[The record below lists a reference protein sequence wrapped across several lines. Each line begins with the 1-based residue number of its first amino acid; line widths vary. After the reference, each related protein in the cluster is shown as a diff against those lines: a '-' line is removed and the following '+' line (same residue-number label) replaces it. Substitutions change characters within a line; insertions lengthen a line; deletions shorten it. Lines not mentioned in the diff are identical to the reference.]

1 MRKKYLVI
9 ICILILIFAINI
21 NPVVTVNASELT
33 EESFNQIIEDLI
45 GGIDLINLEKL
56 LNQYLG
62 DYNIKEVIS
71 LAIKGEFLDY
81 NFIFNFILTV
91 IKTNLA
97 PLCANFITI
106 LIVILICGLLSA
118 IKSQKERFSEQ
129 IFLVCYCSIAI
140 ILFYQVISVIKDVSD
155 VIKVVNKQ
163 TQSVFPILLSLI
175 SVLGAKSS
183 VSVYQSSYLFI
194 SSVAMVIINKILLPI
209 IYFCI
214 VIALCSSLS
223 NKFSLKKLEMFFS
236 DLYKWIIGAVIA
248 VFSIFMG
255 IKGFTASAY
264 DNFSLRALKYAV
276 GSSFPLIGGFAKEGV
291 DVVIASSILIKN
303 AIGSVALI
311 IIFFAFF
318 TPFLKIAILSFL
330 LKFVSAIVEPISDN
344 RISSMILSFS
354 KIVSMLSTLLLMV
367 FVLFF
372 ILVILL
378 ISAQSGLLGG

>member
-9 ICILILIFAINI
+9 ICILILIFAVNI

-118 IKSQKERFSEQ
+118 IKSQKERFLEQ

-214 VIALCSSLS
+214 VIAFHNDS
-223 NKFSLKKLEMFFS
+223 NS
-236 DLYKWIIGAVIA
+236 DVA
-248 VFSIFMG
+248 
-255 IKGFTASAY
+255 
-264 DNFSLRALKYAV
+264 
-276 GSSFPLIGGFAKEGV
+276 E
-291 DVVIASSILIKN
+291 
-303 AIGSVALI
+303 GSVF
-311 IIFFAFF
+311 IFNRNKSA
-318 TPFLKIAILSFL
+318 AIFPCLHG
-330 LKFVSAIVEPISDN
+330 IVWN
-344 RISSMILSFS
+344 S
-354 KIVSMLSTLLLMV
+354 KNIGML
-367 FVLFF
+367 F
-372 ILVILL
+372 
-378 ISAQSGLLGG
+378 